1 MGKQGKKK
9 NKNKLPVL
17 ESDHDFL
24 KAFSRK
30 KRAHGPEDHP
40 PAPGP
45 DLNRHGLPVI
55 RDLPEV
61 FTGDGEDEVKEDFET
76 LLEASFK
83 QTAPRSK
90 PVRKPVSLHKK
101 LKRYPGP
108 EKELDLHGFT
118 ALGAQLRAKSFILSC
133 KHQGFFTV
141 RIIVGRGLH
150 SDLGP
155 VLPDVIQDLLKEL
168 KKQDVVL
175 SYQWEQ
181 KKKTKSGA
189 LIVYLKQFTD

>member
-1 MGKQGKKK
+1 MGKQGRKK
-9 NKNKLPVL
+9 NKKKLPVL

-24 KAFSRK
+24 KAFSRE
-30 KRAHGPEDHP
+30 KRGHGPEDSP

-55 RDLPEV
+55 RDLPEA
-61 FTGDGEDEVKEDFET
+61 FTGEDEAEEEFEI

-83 QTAPRSK
+83 QTAPRPR

-133 KHQGFFTV
+133 KHQGFFTL

-168 KKQDVVL
+168 KNQDVVV

-181 KKKTKSGA
+181 KKKARSGA
-189 LIVYLKQFTD
+189 LIVYLKQFKD